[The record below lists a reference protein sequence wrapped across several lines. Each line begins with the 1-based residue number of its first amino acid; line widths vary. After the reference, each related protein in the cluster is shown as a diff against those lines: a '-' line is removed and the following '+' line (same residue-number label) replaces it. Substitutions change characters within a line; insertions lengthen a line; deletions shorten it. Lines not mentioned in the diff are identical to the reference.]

1 MVCWPVPHPRRLE
14 FPYLLRMNRKE
25 ILIALTTGDSVA
37 VATSG
42 ASSKK
47 NDFYLDPA
55 SEAQVAHLPLHG
67 PNERV

>member
-37 VATSG
+37 VG
-42 ASSKK
+42 
-47 NDFYLDPA
+47 NIW
-55 SEAQVAHLPLHG
+55 
-67 PNERV
+67 RII